1 MPPRRLPVALALVAS
16 LSLVAACSSAAGTAT
31 PGAAATTGTTGS
43 EAPLATTGTGAT
55 EAPGASIDV
64 SGAADALAHLQS
76 YKVTLQVTGAN
87 AANVET
93 TVVNG
98 ATPAK
103 QVTLTSGSRVT
114 RIIEIGSD
122 VWVDEGTGTF
132 VKGAM
137 PKAAADAM
145 LMAFDPAV
153 LMSTVK
159 ARPELGFLENKG
171 TEQKNGINAVHLHA
185 DQNTQL
191 PAGASPIPAGTVFDL
206 WVAVD
211 GGYVVALEAT
221 NADPGDAGTVQ
232 IEVTK
237 VNDPSLQVTPPA

>member
-1 MPPRRLPVALALVAS
+1 MRPNRVPAVLALVAS
-16 LSLVAACSSAAGTAT
+16 LALVAACSSAAGTAS
-31 PGAAATTGTTGS
+31 PGTTQGAS
-43 EAPLATTGTGAT
+43 ATQAPVATAGTGAT
-55 EAPGASIDV
+55 AAPGASIDV
-64 SGAADALAHLQS
+64 GAAADDLAHLQS
-76 YKVTLQVTGAN
+76 YKVTLQLTGSN

-93 TVVNG
+93 IVVNG

-103 QVTLTSGSRVT
+103 QVSLTSGSKVT

-122 VWVDEGTGTF
+122 VWVDQGTGTF

-145 LMAFDPAV
+145 LMAFDPAI
-153 LMSTVK
+153 LMNTIK

-171 TEQKNGINAVHLHA
+171 TEQKNGVSAVHLHA

-206 WVAVD
+206 WVAAD
-211 GGYVVALEAT
+211 GGYIVALEAT
-221 NADPGDAGTVQ
+221 NTDPGDAGTVQ
-232 IEVTK
+232 IEVTN
-237 VNDPSLQVTPPA
+237 VNDPSLSVTPPA